1 MPRHHIE
8 WYGAIP
14 PRLFEP
20 LEKYMVDTEKP
31 APFARKR
38 FVDANGEKI
47 SEPGADVAAITF
59 EFAEF
64 DDVMVSLGDFSEAIR
79 VALAWHGLS
88 QKLGDSY
95 ANASKKPAEECY
107 DSFQST
113 LERLQASDW
122 VKAREAAGPRTSL
135 VFEAVLAVMAAAGK
149 PADDTTQTAIRA
161 ALTEKPER
169 DRAMADA
176 RVKLQYEKIR
186 LARAQERLAKIEA
199 EAAAASDEAL
209 PF

>member
-1 MPRHHIE
+1 
-8 WYGAIP
+8 
-14 PRLFEP
+14 
-20 LEKYMVDTEKP
+20 MVEGKP

-38 FVDANGEKI
+38 FVDAAGEKV
-47 SEPGADVAAITF
+47 SEPGADVAAQMY

-64 DDVMVSLGDFSEAIR
+64 DDQMVSLTDIPEPIR

-95 ANASKKPAEECY
+95 ANASKKSAEDCY

-113 LERLQASDW
+113 LERLMAGDW
-122 VKAREAAGPRTSL
+122 VKAREAAGPRTSMVL
-135 VFEAVLAVMAAAGK
+135 EAVLAVMAAAGK
-149 PADDTTQTAIRA
+149 PADDATKATISE
-161 ALTEKPER
+161 ALGDKAER

-176 RVKLQYEKIR
+176 RVKLAYEKIK
-186 LARAQERLAKIEA
+186 LERAQARLAKIEA
-199 EAAAASDEAL
+199 EATAAAGEAL